1 MIEKRI
7 KKDFKSIAEVTAILD
22 TLEEGKEYTLII
34 KEYREKR
41 SLDAN
46 AYFWVLLDKLAEKC
60 KLPKI
65 DLYRELIKNIGGNNQ
80 VVCVPE
86 KAVEKLIKG
95 WEHNGIGWTAEVTTS
110 KLENCKNVILYYG
123 SSTYDTAQMSRLIDL
138 VVQECKQ
145 QEIETMTP
153 QELERLCIEWTA

>member
-1 MIEKRI
+1 MIKI
-7 KKDFKSIAEVTAILD
+7 KFKKGFQAVAQITTAIESLD
-22 TLEEGKEYTLII
+22 DNKEYTLEI
-34 KEYREKR
+34 KEHKERR

-46 AYFWVLLDKLAEKC
+46 AYFWVLLDKLAEKV

-80 VVCVPE
+80 IVCVPE
-86 KAVEKLIKG
+86 KAVDKLIRG
-95 WEHNGIGWTAEVTTS
+95 WEHNGLGWTTETTTS
-110 KLENCKNVILYYG
+110 KLQGCVNVILYYG

-153 QELERLCIEWTA
+153 QELERLCIDWKA